1 MAMKVGSQT
10 FTFPSRP
17 VLTGWATVSGP
28 KEGQGPA
35 GAYFDK
41 IFPDLTMQ
49 QKSFEKA
56 EQLMMI
62 TAVEI
67 ALEKGGVAKD
77 AVDVF
82 VAGDLLNQ
90 IIISGYSALK
100 VGAPYLG
107 IYGACSSFCEGLF
120 LGGLLV
126 DGGGAQYVV
135 AATSSHNC
143 TAERQFR
150 YPTEYGA
157 QLPPWAQHTVTG
169 AAAVVV
175 AARGS
180 GPVLELATVGKVMD
194 LGIKDPYNMGAA
206 MAPAA
211 ADTIFTHLADTGRQ
225 PGDYDLIVTGDLG
238 RVGRELLVE
247 LALRQGHDLSAN
259 YRDCGEIIY
268 SREQTENAGAS
279 GCACSALVTLGLLF
293 NQNYRRILV
302 VATGALHSPT
312 SCQQGDSIPAI
323 AHAVSIEFPKGGQ

>member
-1 MAMKVGSQT
+1 M
-10 FTFPSRP
+10 PSTH
-17 VLTGWATVSGP
+17 LL
-28 KEGQGPA
+28 PA
-35 GAYFDK
+35 
-41 IFPDLTMQ
+41 IF
-49 QKSFEKA
+49 
-56 EQLMMI
+56 
-62 TAVEI
+62 
-67 ALEKGGVAKD
+67 
-77 AVDVF
+77 
-82 VAGDLLNQ
+82 LNQ

-100 VGAPYLG
+100 AGAPYLG

-268 SREQTENAGAS
+268 SREQTENRAAAPARLWSLWACCSIRTIAAS
-279 GCACSALVTLGLLF
+279 WWLPPGPCTAPLPASRETAFPPLPTPYPSNSRREDSRPWVHISQLF
-293 NQNYRRILV
+293 WW
-302 VATGALHSPT
+302 AA
-312 SCQQGDSIPAI
+312 
-323 AHAVSIEFPKGGQ
+323 